1 MSRNREENGRSGGR
15 GLLGALLLVGVL
27 WVGWLSPWWSANRVA
42 VSEFLETARLVV
54 WWLAL
59 GWVVWI
65 VPRKV
70 WGWWSRRSARAGRR
84 GEVGWDPAGRA
95 VFAVVPVRGGGGRRA
110 GMGPRPRRRRTAGGE
125 AVEFG
130 SWMLR
135 HASGLATG
143 PGRVARVLWARDGE
157 GKLVWGLSV
166 DRELERSV
174 KRAVGKVWPQTRIE
188 PWPLEDR
195 AEVSDSAPMGEGG
208 GAVVRRLLAPKV
220 LSRPLHSPAGGPDHP
235 MAPVSDIMADH
246 PKVDVRLVVDV
257 VALSPSERARVCNER
272 LEGLEDFDPDRGVWE
287 TDDRR
292 GLVEGVRVLLRV
304 SRPGPGHLA
313 ECEQVADRVCRVLNT
328 YWATDHNRLAV
339 QRVSDRRFDE
349 MWDRGAVGGDVP
361 SFHWDCLAVLLAP
374 PPVSIGRST
383 TGKRLPDPPRL
394 ETFHPQ
400 APSDLMPIGV
410 LSEDGQERMVGV
422 SWGGPTD
429 PLVDWTVGATGSGKT
444 WHSVSRVVAL
454 AETGRGM
461 LFLDPH
467 RTAVGDIKRL
477 IGGRH
482 ADRIL
487 EIDLQ
492 ATNSRGEPVTAG
504 WNPLDLTVVP
514 PEMRKGRIDT
524 LKGMLPVA
532 LFPTYFTADGK
543 APQTATLLRK
553 TLECLL
559 NLNFHLPAP
568 LQANIFCIENLL
580 LDDQWRNLAIARLPV
595 RDQKW
600 WHHVFP
606 MIVGDKGAASA
617 ALKPALNA
625 LELWKTQDRVQALL
639 GASHST
645 LRWREIIEEGK
656 ILFVVLNN
664 DRSETDNLLARLVV
678 GEMIAAFKERSLTHQ
693 PDQPVRPFHL
703 FLDEF
708 QSYAPVLEALAEVFV
723 QELRKFGVKVHFINQ
738 SPAVLSAMLREI
750 ITANR
755 THIFAGRLGNPKDA
769 EYIAKAMGGQQRRR
783 VGSPQDPQAGPTS
796 VDSGHLLG
804 MPRWHFV
811 CQVTQDGEPSSAFQ
825 VRGINADRTWAHLKS
840 NRDITRQI
848 TENTGLEPVD
858 QRLDHYDT
866 LPDRIARWLETT
878 PTAGCYSNPPT
889 DRAGRSLTGSFDRWV
904 NDCLVE
910 DPDAVT
916 PTAALEASYQHYC
929 DTHRIEP
936 IPGRSFQQLLT
947 QSYGPSEVARVNG
960 KTARMRRGV
969 KLANPARV

>member
-1 MSRNREENGRSGGR
+1 MNQNREENGRSR
-15 GLLGALLLVGVL
+15 GLLGAVVVVGVL
-27 WVGWLSPWWSANRVA
+27 WIGWLSPWWAAHRVA
-42 VSEFLETARLVV
+42 VGGFLETARLVV

-65 VPRKV
+65 VPRMV
-70 WGWWSRRSARAGRR
+70 WGWWSRRSRRAGGRR

-95 VFAVVPVRGGGGRRA
+95 VFAVVPVRGGGRRA
-110 GMGPRPRRRRTAGGE
+110 GMGPGSRRGRAGE
-125 AVEFG
+125 RAVDFG
-130 SWMLR
+130 SWLLR

-143 PGRVARVLWARDGE
+143 PGRVVRVLWAGDGE
-157 GKLVWGLSV
+157 AKLVWGLSV

-174 KRAVGKVWPQTRIE
+174 KRAVGKVWPQTRVE
-188 PWPLEDR
+188 RWPLEDR
-195 AEVSDSAPMGEGG
+195 AEVSDDVPVGEGG
-208 GAVVRRLLAPKV
+208 GAVARRLLAPAV

-235 MAPVSDIMADH
+235 MAPVADIMVDH
-246 PKVDVRLVVDV
+246 PLVDVRLVIDL
-257 VALSPSERARVCNER
+257 VALSPSQLARVCDER
-272 LEGLEDFDPDRGVWE
+272 LEGLDDYDPDRLIWE

-304 SRPGPGHLA
+304 SRPGPGHRT
-313 ECEQVADRVCRVLNT
+313 ECERVADRVCRVLDT

-339 QRVSDRRFDE
+339 EKVSDRRFDE
-349 MWDRGAVGGDVP
+349 MWLEGGTLGRDVP
-361 SFHWDCLAVLLAP
+361 AYHWDCLAALLAP

-383 TGKRLPDPPRL
+383 TGKRLPDPPKL
-394 ETFHPQ
+394 ETFYPQ
-400 APSDLMPIGV
+400 APADRMPIGV
-410 LSEDGQERMVGV
+410 LSENGQERMVGV

-444 WHSVSRVVAL
+444 WHALTRVVAL
-454 AETGRGM
+454 AETGRGF

-467 RTAVGDIKRL
+467 RTAVGDIKRF

-492 ATNSRGEPVTAG
+492 ATNSHGEPVSAG

-532 LFPTYFTADGK
+532 LFPNYFTADGK

-559 NLNFHLPAP
+559 HLNYHLPQQ

-580 LDDQWRNLAIARLPV
+580 LDQQWRNLAIARLPV

-600 WHHVFP
+600 WHHTYP

-645 LRWREIIEEGK
+645 LRWREIIDGGK

-693 PDQPVRPFHL
+693 PDQPVNPFHL

-708 QSYAPVLEALAEVFV
+708 QSYAPVLEAQSEVIV
-723 QELRKFGVKVHFINQ
+723 QELRKFGAKVHFINQ
-738 SPAVLSAMLREI
+738 SPAVLSPTLREI
-750 ITANR
+750 IAANR
-755 THIFAGRLGNPKDA
+755 THIIAGRLGNPKDA
-769 EYIAKAMGGQQRRR
+769 EYIAKAMGGQQQRR
-783 VGSPQDPQAGPTS
+783 VGSPEDPQGPS
-796 VDSGHLLG
+796 PVDSRDLLG

-825 VRGINADRTWAHLKS
+825 VRGINADQTWEHLKG
-840 NRDITRQI
+840 DQDFTRQI
-848 TENTGLEPVD
+848 VENTGLEPVD
-858 QRLDHYDT
+858 KRLDHYDT
-866 LPDRIARWLETT
+866 LPERITHWLQTT
-878 PTAGCYSNPPT
+878 PTSGSYSNTPT
-889 DRAGRSLTGSFDRWV
+889 ERPGLSPTGSFDGWV
-904 NDCLVE
+904 NDCVIE

-916 PTAALEASYQHYC
+916 PTAVLEGSYHRYC
-929 DTHRIEP
+929 DTQSIEP
-936 IPGRSFQQLLT
+936 IPDRRFQQLLT
-947 QSYGPSEVARVNG
+947 RSYGPSEVVRVNG
-960 KTARMRRGV
+960 KTARMRRGI